1 MQIVSV
7 LPNRTSPGQ
16 SVIIQGEGLETAEK
30 VFFGDQEVT
39 FQIDGES
46 LVVNVPDDGAG
57 EVEVTVEGTGGNS
70 NAYNITIE

>member
-46 LVVNVPDDGAG
+46 LVVNVPDSAG

>member
-57 EVEVTVEGTGGNS
+57 EVEVTVEGTDGNS